1 MVHHY
6 GGNNNTQAHWGVSR
20 STAKREILVQ
30 VANDQGD
37 WARLPMNPVDA
48 LAFAEALAVEA
59 KQALRQAE

>member
-1 MVHHY
+1 
-6 GGNNNTQAHWGVSR
+6 
-20 STAKREILVQ
+20 